1 MTWRARYR
9 EKREE
14 SDRLE
19 KERHFWKNMLR
30 FRIEDEIADPTG
42 AVSGK
47 EIDDKMCKYEKELKL
62 YLEGE

>member
-1 MTWRARYR
+1 MKWRTRYR

-19 KERHFWKNMLR
+19 GERHFWKNMLR
-30 FRIEDEIADPTG
+30 FRIEHEIADPTG

-47 EIDDKMCKYEKELKL
+47 EIDGKMREYEKALKL